1 MKQYKYEPGNATRYH
16 LVYGK
21 VETVD
26 QSKHDQKWYL
36 IAWLK
41 DGGSGGTAMQWA
53 HWDDMPTP
61 HCSYIS
67 EKMDINQADA
77 KAIAMFIEA
86 HHPTRV
92 ADNKKGVDKP
102 ETG

>member
-1 MKQYKYEPGNATRYH
+1 MKQYTYEPGNATRYH
-16 LVYGK
+16 LVYGRI
-21 VETVD
+21 EGLGGTPAND
-26 QSKHDQKWYL
+26 YL

-41 DGGSGGTAMQWA
+41 DGGSGGTAMRWA

-61 HCSYIS
+61 GWVYIS
-67 EKMDINQADA
+67 EKMGIREADA

-92 ADNKKGVDKP
+92 R
-102 ETG
+102 ETKESEG

>member
-16 LVYGK
+16 LVYGRIEGPGGTLSNK
-21 VETVD
+21 
-26 QSKHDQKWYL
+26 YL

-41 DGGSGGTAMQWA
+41 DGGSGGPAMQWE

-61 HCSYIS
+61 GWIYIA

-92 ADNKKGVDKP
+92 VDNEKVDKP
-102 ETG
+102 ATG

>member
-21 VETVD
+21 VEGSGVSGRI
-26 QSKHDQKWYL
+26 QPGGALANRYL

-41 DGGSGGTAMQWA
+41 DGGSGGTAMQWN

-61 HCSYIS
+61 GWIYIS

-92 ADNKKGVDKP
+92 AENGG
-102 ETG
+102 E

>member
-16 LVYGK
+16 LVYGRIEGPSGTLSNK
-21 VETVD
+21 
-26 QSKHDQKWYL
+26 YL

-41 DGGSGGTAMQWA
+41 DGGSGGTAMRWA

-61 HCSYIS
+61 GWVYIS

-92 ADNKKGVDKP
+92 AEKGG
-102 ETG
+102 E